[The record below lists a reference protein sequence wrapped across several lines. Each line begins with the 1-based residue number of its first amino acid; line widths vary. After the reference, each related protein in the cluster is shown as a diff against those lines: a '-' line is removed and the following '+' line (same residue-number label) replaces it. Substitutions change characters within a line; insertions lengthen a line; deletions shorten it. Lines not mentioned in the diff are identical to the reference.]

1 MRKGVFA
8 LAASAIALLTGPAV
22 AQGVCVECK
31 GPERGYRCTV
41 KDAERAQQFRGGQ
54 RALEFL
60 CISEIARAGGHQSCR
75 VSTGYSGPCIGQP
88 HEIDVAQLGKDNV
101 VGGRPPGAED
111 GAPGSQAG
119 AAVGP
124 SDPPAKGPVK
134 KGPPETLEELARE
147 TVAKSK
153 AQLSNADEGVKKAG
167 SAVGGAVKQTWDCLA
182 SLFKR
187 C

>member
-8 LAASAIALLTGPAV
+8 LAAWVIVLLAGPVV

-60 CISEIARAGGHQSCR
+60 CISEIARTGGHQSCR

-88 HEIDVAQLGKDNV
+88 HEIDVTQLGNDNV
-101 VGGRPPGAED
+101 VGGRPQGVED
-111 GAPGSQAG
+111 EAPEALAG

-124 SDPPAKGPVK
+124 ANAQAKGPVK

>member
-1 MRKGVFA
+1 MRKGVMA
-8 LAASAIALLTGPAV
+8 LAASATVLLAGNAM

-31 GPERGYRCTV
+31 GPDRGYRCTV

-60 CISEIARAGGHQSCR
+60 CMSEIARVGGHQICR
-75 VSTGYSGPCIGQP
+75 VSTAYSGPCIGQP
-88 HEIDVAQLGKDNV
+88 HEIDMAQLGKDGV
-101 VGGRPPGAED
+101 IGGKPPGMED
-111 GAPGSQAG
+111 GTAMAPGGMAIAPVDAQ
-119 AAVGP
+119 
-124 SDPPAKGPVK
+124 AKGSAK

-147 TVAKSK
+147 TVSKSK
-153 AQLSNADEGVKKAG
+153 AQLSNADEGVRKAG
-167 SAVGGAVKQTWDCLA
+167 SAVGGAVKQTWECLA

>member
-1 MRKGVFA
+1 MRKGVFS
-8 LAASAIALLTGPAV
+8 LAAMAVVLLTGPAV

-31 GPERGYRCTV
+31 GPERGYRCNV

-60 CISEIARAGGHQSCR
+60 CISELARVGGHESCR

-101 VGGRPPGAED
+101 IGGKPPVAEVD
-111 GAPGSQAG
+111 ALEGPEATAVAPSNPQ
-119 AAVGP
+119 
-124 SDPPAKGPVK
+124 AKGLGK

-147 TVAKSK
+147 TVSKSK
-153 AQLSNADEGVKKAG
+153 AQLSNADEGVRKAG
-167 SAVGGAVKQTWDCLA
+167 SAVGGAVKQTWECLA